1 MFIGGE
7 SFWQTTATPFESST
21 LHLPRRVDVAV
32 IGGGYTGLSAA
43 RALALRGARVAVLEA
58 MHVGWGASSRNGGQV
73 LTGMKKGV
81 GTLTA
86 HYGLE
91 QTQRWFELSLRA
103 IDLVEQIVREEGIEC
118 DFVRSGHLEAA
129 AKPSH
134 YAAFQQE
141 AERLERD
148 FNHKVRVLSRAD
160 MPQEL
165 NSPRYHG
172 VLVDELSAGL
182 NPARYV
188 QGLARAAERAGA
200 QIFERTRVEQLTREG
215 DGFLVKTSLGSLLAD
230 HVLAA
235 TNGYIDSALPAIR
248 RRVIPVGSYIIA
260 TEQLP
265 EAVASGLIPK
275 GRMVF
280 DTKNFLYYFRLTA
293 DKRLIFGGR
302 ATFSPP
308 DQHTLPRSTR
318 ALSKGMLEVFPQ
330 LKRTRVEYSWG
341 GTLGFT
347 FDIMPHAGQLNG
359 IHYALGYAG
368 HGVAI
373 ATYLGSQMAAV
384 ISGERGANPFA
395 TLGFPRAPLGLYNG
409 NPWFMPF
416 AGLWYR
422 FLDLVS

>member
-7 SFWQTTATPFESST
+7 SFWQTTATPFESVD
-21 LHLPRRVDVAV
+21 LHLPRRVDVAI

-43 RALALRGARVAVLEA
+43 RALAQRGARVAVLEA
-58 MHVGWGASSRNGGQV
+58 KQVGWGASSRNGGQV

-81 GTLTA
+81 GALTA

-91 QTQRWFELSLRA
+91 QTQRWFAMSLQA
-103 IDLVEQIVREEGIEC
+103 IDLVEQIVRDERIAC

-134 YAAFQQE
+134 YAAFEHE

-148 FNHKVRVLSRAD
+148 FNHKVQVLSRAD
-160 MPQEL
+160 MPNEL

-188 QGLARAAERAGA
+188 HGLAQAAQRAGA
-200 QIFERTRVEQLTREG
+200 QIFEQTRVEQLRREG
-215 DGFLVKTSLGSLLAD
+215 EGFLLKTSLGSLLAD

-235 TNGYIDSALPAIR
+235 TNGYTDNALPTIR
-248 RRVIPVGSYIIA
+248 RRVIPVGSYIVA

-265 EAVASGLIPK
+265 DTVARDLIPK

-293 DKRLIFGGR
+293 DNRLIFGGR

-308 DQHTLPRSTR
+308 DQHTLPRSAQ

-347 FDIMPHAGQLNG
+347 FDIMPHAGELNG

-373 ATYLGSQMAAV
+373 ATYLGTQMAAV

-395 TLGFPRAPLGLYNG
+395 SMRFPRAPLGLYNG